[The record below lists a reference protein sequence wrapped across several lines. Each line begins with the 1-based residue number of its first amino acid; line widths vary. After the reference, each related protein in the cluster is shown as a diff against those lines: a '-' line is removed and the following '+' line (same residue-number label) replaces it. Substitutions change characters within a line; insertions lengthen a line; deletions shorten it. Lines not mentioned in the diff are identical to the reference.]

1 MRKSTA
7 DVHQCQNRRRTAG
20 ASMKAINEGET
31 WDGNAAPRRTQRF
44 RCRLGCIGMSL
55 WRPRLGDLFL
65 EAGRD
70 AKKESPVQRLLPP
83 RLLPGERPRHHER
96 LDSLGYFYED
106 EAQSGLSFLG
116 LKRR

>member
-1 MRKSTA
+1 MKEKHGTET
-7 DVHQCQNRRRTAG
+7 RRL
-20 ASMKAINEGET
+20 GELNVSAV
-31 WDGNAAPRRTQRF
+31 G
-44 RCRLGCIGMSL
+44 LGCIGMSL

-106 EAQSGLSFLG
+106 ETKSGLSFLG